1 MLPVKFYLGKILNTL
16 MHVALVAILALIVFL
31 MVNQSIILP
40 LDSKMFVMNDVDE
53 YPIGGI
59 QGENPVSQT
68 ITATQDISRIGVKM
82 ATYGRQ
88 NPGELYFRVY
98 DPESG
103 ETYHEEAISAATI
116 LDNNFHEFVLAQPL
130 PARRDPYAFEIS
142 GTTTTPGQS
151 IGLWSTRENSYNAGQ
166 LFYGE
171 YETDGDL
178 SFYLVGTQSVRITSK
193 ILMSAGLS
201 MLFLVIIIGYMKI
214 LSSKGR
220 SVHHV

>member
-1 MLPVKFYLGKILNTL
+1 MLPVKNYLENILNAL
-16 MHVALVAILALIVFL
+16 IHVALVAILVLIAFL
-31 MVNQSIILP
+31 LVNQSIILP
-40 LDSKMFVMNDVDE
+40 LDSKVFVMNDVDE

-68 ITATQDISRIGVKM
+68 ISATQDIGRIGVKM

-98 DPESG
+98 DPDSG
-103 ETYHEEAISAATI
+103 ETFHEEAISAATI

-130 PARRDPYAFEIS
+130 PARRAPYAFEIS
-142 GTTTTPGQS
+142 GITTTPGQS
-151 IGLWSTRENSYNAGQ
+151 IGLWSTRENSYSAGQ

-193 ILMSAGLS
+193 FLMSTGLS
-201 MLFLVIIIGYMKI
+201 ILFLVIIIGYMKI
-214 LSSKGR
+214 QSSKGR
-220 SVHHV
+220 SANHV